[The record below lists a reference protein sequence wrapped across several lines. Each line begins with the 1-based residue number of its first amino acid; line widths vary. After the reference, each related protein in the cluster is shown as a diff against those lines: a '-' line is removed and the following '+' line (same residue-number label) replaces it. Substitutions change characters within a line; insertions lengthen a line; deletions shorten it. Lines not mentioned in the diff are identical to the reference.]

1 MVNKLWHIGKMEIDY
16 YKQYLYRLFETV
28 KVFYDEKIVIKWK
41 KTHKNHVYS
50 WIMYVNEA
58 VSVFKN
64 TAVSLLSTVLSWIP
78 D

>member
-1 MVNKLWHIGKMEIDY
+1 MMRKLSSSE
-16 YKQYLYRLFETV
+16 
-28 KVFYDEKIVIKWK
+28 K

-64 TAVSLLSTVLSWIP
+64 TAVSLLSTVLS
-78 D
+78 